1 MIIMLFFF
9 SGIANSQTSTG
20 EVVPA
25 LDRSDEYYSKAVQFM
40 QGEGVLEEWFT
51 DGFMPLY
58 DNFMKAEYGSYM
70 LFGQAL
76 AAVCSLLYLG
86 FIGWQMLAG
95 DKEWEILP
103 ILKPFAIG
111 LVLMNWVAFVEVI
124 KSPLVALQEAAHAD
138 FNESQSEL
146 GALRMTRYKKQ
157 VQVVDVI
164 LEAQG
169 KARAEIEQQNSGNQS
184 LIEEGLDMLG
194 DGLTSLISPIYEFYA
209 RLQIDFQLVVSA
221 VLETIGLWILRI
233 CTYFIFFIQVLFSTI
248 LIIVG
253 PIALA
258 ISIIP
263 MFSSSF
269 STWLARFINI
279 NLYGFVGFIVL
290 RIGTLLQKFAFE
302 AEIDRYNQMI
312 NDNGTVKNMDLVLTF
327 AGGGLMSFG
336 LVVVCF
342 IISGIGMLSVPTLAN
357 YIVSAGSSASVMSKA
372 SRAGRAIATGG
383 KSIIFKG

>member
-1 MIIMLFFF
+1 MIMLFFF
-9 SGIANSQTSTG
+9 SGFANAQVAG
-20 EVVPA
+20 EQVDD

-51 DGFMPLY
+51 DSFMPLY

-111 LVLMNWVAFVEVI
+111 LVLMNWVAFVEII
-124 KSPLVALQEAAHAD
+124 KAPLVMLQTAAHED
-138 FNESQSEL
+138 FNESQAEL

-157 VQVVDVI
+157 AQVVDAI
-164 LEAQG
+164 LEAQAQ
-169 KARAEIEQQNSGNQS
+169 ARAEIEQQNSGNQS

-194 DGLTSLISPIYEFYA
+194 DGLTSLISPVYELYA
-209 RLQIDFQLVVSA
+209 RLQIDFQLVITA
-221 VLETIGLWILRI
+221 ALESIGLWVLRI
-233 CTYFIFFIQVLFSTI
+233 CTYFIFFIQILFSTI

-312 NDNGTVKNMDLVLTF
+312 NDNGTVKNMDLILTF
-327 AGGGLMSFG
+327 AGGGIMSFG
-336 LVVVCF
+336 LVIICF

-357 YIVSAGSSASVMSKA
+357 YIVSSGSNASTMSKA
-372 SRAGRAIATGG
+372 ARAGRAIASGG
-383 KSIIFKG
+383 KSLIFKG